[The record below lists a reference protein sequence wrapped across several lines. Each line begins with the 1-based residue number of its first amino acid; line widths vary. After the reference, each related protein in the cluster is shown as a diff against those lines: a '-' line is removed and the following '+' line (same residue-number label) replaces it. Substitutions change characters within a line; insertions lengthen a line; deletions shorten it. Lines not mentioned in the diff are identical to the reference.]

1 MPRIDTSSDMYQ
13 NRDRSLTTYKKD
25 LDHSVA
31 YKDLP
36 RPDDKQRVREL
47 QQGTTKINNQ
57 DGSKALPQ
65 RDFIKTERSNDGLAT
80 TERLRAEQNQ
90 LIEQQRTQALYPPL
104 YEPRKAPPE
113 RPVDASSF
121 ITGGS
126 TLAGAMLL
134 LPALVWAGNL
144 LELGMTDDGRP
155 DTVWHTATTGSA
167 DQNLVTRV
175 CKL

>member
-25 LDHSVA
+25 LDHAVA

-47 QQGTTKINNQ
+47 QQGTTKINSL
-57 DGSKALPQ
+57 DSSKALPQ
-65 RDFIKTERSNDGLAT
+65 RDFIKTERLK
-80 TERLRAEQNQ
+80 AEQNQ
-90 LIEQQRTQALYPPL
+90 LIDQQRTQALYPPL

-121 ITGGS
+121 ITGG
-126 TLAGAMLL
+126 
-134 LPALVWAGNL
+134 
-144 LELGMTDDGRP
+144 
-155 DTVWHTATTGSA
+155 TVDVRA
-167 DQNLVTRV
+167 
-175 CKL
+175 

>member
-57 DGSKALPQ
+57 DSSKALPQ

-121 ITGGS
+121 ITGG
-126 TLAGAMLL
+126 
-134 LPALVWAGNL
+134 
-144 LELGMTDDGRP
+144 
-155 DTVWHTATTGSA
+155 TVDVRA
-167 DQNLVTRV
+167 
-175 CKL
+175 